1 MNNRIRIVNIVC
13 LIIIVSAVSL
23 ADNFAAEIEKTSQLQ
38 PAGIIVLHAS
48 VSNSAS
54 TVKWEVT
61 SYTVDENTGVIT
73 NQQAIFEDQRDSV
86 RILLV
91 KAVGKYTFYKVSVS
105 ENEIKDS
112 IEFQVLNKGVVDKY
126 LYKNP
131 AIPSKPIPV
140 YVILPTNFSADSKF
154 LMSMHGTNRNADD
167 YASAW
172 KVFANKYNYVI
183 AAPEFSST
191 DWTTSGYILGNMFTG
206 ANGSGNLN
214 PKELW
219 SFYIV
224 QLIHTELVEVCGLKN
239 QYYTLWGH
247 SAGAQFVHRLALF
260 CPDRYVSMYISA
272 DAGWYTAPDPGVI
285 YPWGVQHDLLNLNEN
300 DLFALSEKN
309 MVLMRGTAD
318 TLRDSNLN
326 TEPLSD
332 AQGLNRYERAGYYY
346 NKVKEINSDLEWPL
360 IDVPDVGHDYIK
372 MAEAAGEY
380 IINGVIS
387 SAEDESEKIPEGFGI
402 YNYPNPFN
410 ASTQIVFELSESS
423 RTELSVFNILGEKI
437 ITLADEFMEAGVQ
450 VRRFDASGL
459 VSGVY
464 LCRLSNGQRSA
475 VSKILL
481 LK

>member
-1 MNNRIRIVNIVC
+1 
-13 LIIIVSAVSL
+13 
-23 ADNFAAEIEKTSQLQ
+23 
-38 PAGIIVLHAS
+38 
-48 VSNSAS
+48 
-54 TVKWEVT
+54 
-61 SYTVDENTGVIT
+61 
-73 NQQAIFEDQRDSV
+73 
-86 RILLV
+86 
-91 KAVGKYTFYKVSVS
+91 
-105 ENEIKDS
+105 
-112 IEFQVLNKGVVDKY
+112 
-126 LYKNP
+126 
-131 AIPSKPIPV
+131 
-140 YVILPTNFSADSKF
+140 
-154 LMSMHGTNRNADD
+154 
-167 YASAW
+167 
-172 KVFANKYNYVI
+172 
-183 AAPEFSST
+183 
-191 DWTTSGYILGNMFTG
+191 MFTG
-206 ANGSGNLN
+206 SNGSGNLN

-272 DAGWYTAPDPGVI
+272 DAGWYTVPDPSVI

-300 DLFALSEKN
+300 DLFALTEKN

-326 TEPLSD
+326 TDPLSD

-346 NKVKEINSDLEWPL
+346 SQVKEINPDLEWPL

-387 SAEDESEKIPEGFGI
+387 STSDEDKKIPEGFGI

-437 ITLADEFMEAGVQ
+437 ITLADEFMEAGVHI
-450 VRRFDASGL
+450 RRFDASGL

-464 LCRLSNGQRSA
+464 LCRLSSGHRSA